1 MTTRQWVAGAMPAV
15 VTWLWTIAAAAAV
28 FALDVDAPQW
38 TQRAG
43 ALALLAAVCGLMA
56 ASLAAR
62 VERRAVG
69 L

>member
-1 MTTRQWVAGAMPAV
+1 MTRRWVAGAMPTV
-15 VTWLWTIAAAAAV
+15 VTWLWTLATVGAAFAAM
-28 FALDVDAPQW
+28 VDAPQW
-38 TQRAG
+38 TRRG
-43 ALALLAAVCGLMA
+43 GGLALLAAVCGLMA

>member
-1 MTTRQWVAGAMPAV
+1 MTARAWVAGAMPAV
-15 VTWLWTIAAAAAV
+15 VAWLWTLAVVGAAFAAM
-28 FALDVDAPQW
+28 VDAPQW
-38 TQRAG
+38 TRRAG

>member
-15 VTWLWTIAAAAAV
+15 VAWLRTLAVVGAAFAAMT
-28 FALDVDAPQW
+28 DAPQW
-38 TQRAG
+38 TRRAG
-43 ALALLAAVCGLMA
+43 GLALLAAVCGLMA